1 MKLGRKRTSKVLLL
15 MGNQNARTCLGIV
28 AQVPQTFTGIVD
40 RSGISKENVA
50 YTLRQLKE
58 LKLIEKKV
66 MLYKVSEFGLKVITL
81 TAQIEVLYA
90 EYDMNDIGKDGV
102 LCLNN

>member
-15 MGNQNARTCLGIV
+15 MGNANARTCLGIV

-58 LKLIEKKV
+58 LKLIEKKA
-66 MLYKVSEFGLKVITL
+66 MLYKVSDFGVKVITL
-81 TAQIEVLYA
+81 TSQIEVLYA
-90 EYDMNDIGKDGV
+90 EYNMSELTEKGV
-102 LCLNN
+102 PCLNN